1 MQLMLPVILNHR
13 ALTKIYGVICS
24 LAIFALLIMVVTPQ
38 VSISNDV
45 TFNQLSCSDVNS
57 SARASHANDRLNIL
71 IPTHTVAIPLLQ
83 ELCDNAILNAKYKHI
98 AVHWLPREDLSPQ
111 MIYNQRFDVLWA
123 RDYQLAGLTPDYKQY
138 YRGFSS
144 LPGYDVYWLSRSIID
159 EHQLSTVNIGLLDD
173 VYSRSGYQLPM
184 QVLGALSVEQDSAQ
198 IRRYPS
204 RKALALALQRGEVD
218 IIPATSFNPLT
229 APNSGLYRMTIADDV
244 SAGGWFASINLS
256 NTPELHAV
264 SVPLKKMFGTL

>member
-1 MQLMLPVILNHR
+1 MLPVIWNHHT
-13 ALTKIYGVICS
+13 LTKIYGVFCS
-24 LAIFALLIMVVTPQ
+24 LAIFALLIMVITPQ
-38 VSISNDV
+38 VSVSHDV
-45 TFNQLSCSDVNS
+45 AFNQLSCADVNP
-57 SARASHANDRLNIL
+57 SARSSHVDDRLNIL
-71 IPTHTVAIPLLQ
+71 IPTHTAAIRLLQ
-83 ELCDNAILNAKYKHI
+83 ELCGNAILNAKYKDI
-98 AVHWLPREDLSPQ
+98 AVHWLPREDLSPL

-123 RDYQLAGLTPDYKQY
+123 RDYQLAGLTPDYKKY
-138 YRGFSS
+138 YQGFSS

-159 EHQLSTVNIGLLDD
+159 EHQLSTANIGLLDD

-184 QVLGALSVEQDSAQ
+184 QVLGTLSVEKDSAQ

-204 RKALALALQRGEVD
+204 RKALALALKSGEVD

-229 APNSGLYRMTIADDV
+229 ATNSGLYRLTIATDV

-256 NTPELHAV
+256 NTPELLAV